1 MKAPRHHACLDVMQ
15 SERMLRSGC
24 MCTARVL
31 ATVRKGEIATAG
43 VAEEGAA
50 RSLPERTIESLLGE
64 WCRRAVG
71 CSVTVTRSSALRGP
85 SNFKFRYCQYLALR
99 PPRLNINT

>member
-43 VAEEGAA
+43 VPRTGACHDA
-50 RSLPERTIESLLGE
+50 SNQRRPMRCHRGDAVCGVTDFGTYLAGE

-71 CSVTVTRSSALRGP
+71 APVGETYR
-85 SNFKFRYCQYLALR
+85 
-99 PPRLNINT
+99 